1 MKRKW
6 IGLFLSAVMAMTAFT
21 GCGTSD
27 NGGNDTAD
35 TKDESTS
42 SDSDDSEKIVLEFF
56 NQKVEAESLYNDVII
71 PKFQEEHPNRMQRPY
86 SLPVYLRTI
95 SRISCLSI
103 RQSTATVLS

>member
-71 PKFQEEHPNRMQRPY
+71 PKFQEE
-86 SLPVYLRTI
+86 LRTI